1 MVLKCADV
9 SNPCRNW
16 ESYITW
22 ANMVTEEFF
31 NQGDQERKEGLDV
44 FPTMDRLL
52 TTKQTIQTN
61 FIQFIVLPIIEL
73 WNNFIQSRLSDYMVK
88 RCIRNLHVW
97 QSRNSFGKAAAV
109 RKPQA
114 VTETKPG
121 VRNSLCES

>member
-52 TTKQTIQTN
+52 TTKQTIQTSN
-61 FIQFIVLPIIEL
+61 F
-73 WNNFIQSRLSDYMVK
+73 SLSAL
-88 RCIRNLHVW
+88 NLV
-97 QSRNSFGKAAAV
+97 
-109 RKPQA
+109 
-114 VTETKPG
+114 
-121 VRNSLCES
+121 